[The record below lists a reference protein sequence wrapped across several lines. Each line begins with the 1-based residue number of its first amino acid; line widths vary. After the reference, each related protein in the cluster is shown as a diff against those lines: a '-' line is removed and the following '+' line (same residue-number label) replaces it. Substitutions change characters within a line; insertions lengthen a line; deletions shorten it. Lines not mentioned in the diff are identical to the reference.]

1 MKIQEVLARLD
12 TLEPNAAEWSIRL
25 DQVEPLI
32 QTSKRSGALMDPRFD
47 AAGAVWFRRELER
60 IRVTVVAQRFPE
72 MKMADGQIVPI
83 RSTIP
88 TGYVSA
94 TYKVE
99 RLLGVAKWVAIGAW
113 EDIPRSDIYFEQ
125 RTYTR
130 ERMAL
135 AYGWDTD
142 EIQGA
147 GINGTPLQSGR
158 ARANRRGM
166 DTKLNQVGL
175 HGDESHGYYGFFN
188 HPNVPVIFSEV
199 GAGGAYRWSTTT
211 GAKTVEEM
219 KDDIVALR
227 RLMRTNSNNV
237 HKLRR
242 VFLPPSY
249 MEALTLLIPNTGIMG
264 IEFIRR
270 AFADVTFI
278 ELDECETGGAN
289 GGPCIMG
296 VADLNEEELWLEA
309 TEYEEIGPWQ
319 ENPFRYQMTGIRH
332 VGGVICTH
340 PRGMVK
346 MEFPAD

>member
-1 MKIQEVLARLD
+1 
-12 TLEPNAAEWSIRL
+12 
-25 DQVEPLI
+25 
-32 QTSKRSGALMDPRFD
+32 
-47 AAGAVWFRRELER
+47 
-60 IRVTVVAQRFPE
+60 VVAQRFPE

-99 RLLGVAKWVAIGAW
+99 RLVGVAKWVAIGAW

-130 ERMAL
+130 ARMAL

-147 GINGTPLQSGR
+147 SMIGTRLRWGR
-158 ARANRRGM
+158 ARADRRGM
-166 DTKLNQVGL
+166 DTKLNQVGR

-219 KDDIVALR
+219 K
-227 RLMRTNSNNV
+227 
-237 HKLRR
+237 
-242 VFLPPSY
+242 
-249 MEALTLLIPNTGIMG
+249 
-264 IEFIRR
+264 
-270 AFADVTFI
+270 
-278 ELDECETGGAN
+278 
-289 GGPCIMG
+289 
-296 VADLNEEELWLEA
+296 
-309 TEYEEIGPWQ
+309 
-319 ENPFRYQMTGIRH
+319 
-332 VGGVICTH
+332 
-340 PRGMVK
+340 
-346 MEFPAD
+346 

>member
-130 ERMAL
+130 E
-135 AYGWDTD
+135 
-142 EIQGA
+142 
-147 GINGTPLQSGR
+147 
-158 ARANRRGM
+158 
-166 DTKLNQVGL
+166 
-175 HGDESHGYYGFFN
+175 
-188 HPNVPVIFSEV
+188 
-199 GAGGAYRWSTTT
+199 
-211 GAKTVEEM
+211 
-219 KDDIVALR
+219 
-227 RLMRTNSNNV
+227 
-237 HKLRR
+237 
-242 VFLPPSY
+242 
-249 MEALTLLIPNTGIMG
+249 
-264 IEFIRR
+264 
-270 AFADVTFI
+270 
-278 ELDECETGGAN
+278 
-289 GGPCIMG
+289 
-296 VADLNEEELWLEA
+296 
-309 TEYEEIGPWQ
+309 
-319 ENPFRYQMTGIRH
+319 
-332 VGGVICTH
+332 
-340 PRGMVK
+340 
-346 MEFPAD
+346 